1 MLQEASAVDILLVE
15 DDAADVW
22 LTRDTF
28 EYFKVGNAL
37 HVVGDGVSALRFV
50 RREPPY
56 ENAPRP
62 GLILLDLDLPRLDGR
77 AVLAELTA
85 DPRLHDIPVVILT
98 TSDAE
103 SDVMRSL
110 ALGAAAYVTKPVDF
124 ERLDEVVRN
133 LDDFCLTVIRAPA
146 RS

>member
-1 MLQEASAVDILLVE
+1 MLEAARPVDILLVE
-15 DDAADVW
+15 DDDGDVW

-37 HVVGDGVSALRFV
+37 HVVGDGIAALRFM
-50 RREPPY
+50 RRQPPY

-62 GLILLDLDLPRLDGR
+62 GLVLLDLDLPGLDGR

-85 DPRLHDIPVVILT
+85 DPALHDIPVVILT

-110 ALGAAAYVTKPVDF
+110 SLGAAAYVTKPVDF
-124 ERLDEVVRN
+124 DRLDEVVRN
-133 LDDFCLTVIRAPA
+133 LDGFCLTVVRAT
-146 RS
+146 